1 MTKAKYKLKG
11 HETFV
16 IREGW
21 IAKGIHAV
29 KENEKVFSE
38 HMGADMLGVGTN
50 MAKSIRYWLK
60 ATGLTQERLGKGAK
74 LTELGEVI
82 YQLDPYI
89 EENFTLWCLHVN
101 LATNQELA
109 TSWYLF
115 FNQFLLEEFK
125 KEEVY
130 AFMEHALGSYI
141 GEQAFSEKSMQA
153 DCNAILA
160 MYGKEQEGKSDPED
174 KKICPLSKLGLLHRN
189 GNKYKRLQPDLSR
202 FPVEIVWYLMQ
213 LCWQEEQS
221 VSIEQFYEGTN
232 GVKKILGLAPSVYQE
247 CLDVL
252 QRQECITINR
262 TSGLDMIYKNKSE
275 SSQQVAKRFYET
287 MRESQKAD
295 GL

>member
-1 MTKAKYKLKG
+1 
-11 HETFV
+11 
-16 IREGW
+16 
-21 IAKGIHAV
+21 
-29 KENEKVFSE
+29 
-38 HMGADMLGVGTN
+38 
-50 MAKSIRYWLK
+50 
-60 ATGLTQERLGKGAK
+60 
-74 LTELGEVI
+74 
-82 YQLDPYI
+82 
-89 EENFTLWCLHVN
+89 
-101 LATNQELA
+101 
-109 TSWYLF
+109 
-115 FNQFLLEEFK
+115 
-125 KEEVY
+125 
-130 AFMEHALGSYI
+130 
-141 GEQAFSEKSMQA
+141 MQA

-202 FPVEIVWYLMQ
+202 FPVETVWYLMQ

-221 VSIEQFYEGTN
+221 VSIEQFYEGSN

-295 GL
+295 VL